1 MSSTDTDTD
10 LSRSRLP
17 GTAAGHRTDVRRQ
30 RGRRPQGLP
39 WILPAFIFVVG
50 LIYYCIV
57 YTGYISTLTG
67 TASAPD
73 PGTSASHNYSQLFHD
88 PVFWDTIQH
97 TIIFFVVTF
106 VVQTALG
113 FVVRGA
119 AALARSRLPN
129 LYKVII
135 FIPVVLAPATM
146 APIFRQIF
154 SATGQFNT
162 VLQHI
167 GLGFLAQ
174 PWLAQSSTALPVI
187 MAITIWEW
195 HRHHLHPVLRRDD
208 PDRPGDSGGGPDR
221 RRRRLPD
228 PRQIVWPSCR
238 GTTVA
243 LAMLS
248 VIGAL
253 KTFDVPYLV
262 TLGGPNYATEFLGT
276 FIYRISIPQDEVGYG
291 AALSI
296 MLLILA
302 LGGASPSASRGMRR
316 TNAPCSRPGG

>member
-1 MSSTDTDTD
+1 MSSTRAGSTVSITRQPD
-10 LSRSRLP
+10 
-17 GTAAGHRTDVRRQ
+17 AAVGLAAPK
-30 RGRRPQGLP
+30 GRRRGPRRPPGLP

-50 LIYYCIV
+50 LIYYCIG
-57 YTGYISTLTG
+57 YTGYISTLNWDG
-67 TASAPD
+67 VSPNPQHAGWA
-73 PGTSASHNYSQLFHD
+73 NYVQLFHD
-88 PVFWDTIQH
+88 PVFWDTIRH
-97 TIIFFVVTF
+97 TVLFFVVTF
-106 VVQTALG
+106 AVQTAIG
-113 FVVRGA
+113 FTF
-119 AALARSRLPN
+119 AALLHSKVKLPN

-162 VLQHI
+162 ILGDI
-167 GLGFLAQ
+167 GLGFLEH

-195 HRHHLHPVLRRDD
+195 TGVTFILYFAAMTQIDREILEAARIDGANGLRVLTR
-208 PDRPGDSGGGPDR
+208 
-221 RRRRLPD
+221 
-228 PRQIVWPSCR
+228 IVWPNVR
-238 GTTVA
+238 GTTIA

-248 VIGAL
+248 VIGAM

-276 FIYRISIPQDEVGYG
+276 FIYRVSIPQAEVGYG

-302 LGGASPSASRGMRR
+302 LGGALAFALRGMRR
-316 TNAPCSRPGG
+316 N

>member
-1 MSSTDTDTD
+1 VSSAGAGTTV
-10 LSRSRLP
+10 SRPRQP
-17 GTAAGHRTDVRRQ
+17 DAAADRTPPKGRGH
-30 RGRRPQGLP
+30 GPRRPSGLP
-39 WILPAFIFVVG
+39 WILPAFVFVVG
-50 LIYYCIV
+50 LVYYCIG
-57 YTGYISTLTG
+57 YTGYISTLSWDG
-67 TASAPD
+67 VSPHPQHVGFENYVTA
-73 PGTSASHNYSQLFHD
+73 FHD
-88 PVFWDTIQH
+88 PVFWDAIRH

-106 VVQTALG
+106 CVQTAIGLA
-113 FVVRGA
+113 F
-119 AALARSRLPN
+119 AALLHSKVRLPN

-135 FIPVVLAPATM
+135 FVPVVLAPATM

-162 VLQHI
+162 ILGDI
-167 GLGFLAQ
+167 GLGALEH

-195 HRHHLHPVLRRDD
+195 TGVTFILYFAAMTQIDTEILEAARIDGANGYKILTR
-208 PDRPGDSGGGPDR
+208 
-221 RRRRLPD
+221 
-228 PRQIVWPSCR
+228 IVWPSVR
-238 GTTVA
+238 GTTIA

-276 FIYRISIPQDEVGYG
+276 FIYRISIPQAEVGYG

-296 MLLILA
+296 LLLILA
-302 LGGASPSASRGMRR
+302 LSGAIAFGVRGMRR
-316 TNAPCSRPGG
+316 N